1 MALKSMK
8 QIKVFGLSSP
18 SIWFAVNF
26 ITAIF
31 IFQIVADSVI
41 AQPPATKKPQV
52 GRPTSTT
59 RRDPPREIS
68 VTKNFEPSFAIE
80 PLSHRI
86 QGRPNEVIPFQF
98 KIESANRDAQVEIAI
113 VGLRQEMNGQIFHD
127 EQAEMT
133 DLIRLVSS
141 DKMTLLADKPSMI
154 EGLVQFPRGDAKYH
168 SFGILVRDVGR
179 GNDITPQLN
188 PDGTQKTQAGIRFV
202 TQYILR
208 LDLVV
213 DGVRG
218 EQGHQIQVEEVRMT
232 PLDGRPRLQAIV
244 SNPTG
249 TAFEFELRARL
260 RSSPSDRSFKALRL
274 VLPVRSSIQDDT
286 RYLGRI
292 LPKSRIRM
300 EELLP
305 EAIAGGQYE
314 VDMELIF
321 EERVVDKKTLPI
333 SVVAQDF
340 PAQEV
345 LIAQVGEDLQISPA
359 QIELSQAR
367 GGSRRQTIV
376 LKNSGRDTK
385 SITLSA
391 LGANQLPMEAAMIQ
405 PNEIQLPPNGSRKLS
420 ITLRSQPATGEAVQ
434 YGKLIVSSK
443 SDSRDYQESKELPLA
458 IVLKQPDAPTVTM
471 SQLEW
476 VVDGDY
482 PGFVT
487 TLKNSGNTHLP
498 LQALLSIV
506 DSNERRMAIPSGF
519 GRWLMPN
526 ASSKLEFRMEGPM
539 IPGEYQL
546 SCEILNQDK
555 PITAKQVFT
564 VTDLENSTSKK

>member
-1 MALKSMK
+1 MTHALIK
-8 QIKVFGLSSP
+8 QSEAIELSRLLVKFTMELVAVVFLFHLFVDP
-18 SIWFAVNF
+18 
-26 ITAIF
+26 
-31 IFQIVADSVI
+31 VI
-41 AQPPATKKPQV
+41 AQPQPATKAQV

-68 VTKNFEPSFAIE
+68 VTQSFEPAFAIE

-86 QGRPNEVIPFQF
+86 EGRSNEVIPFQF
-98 KIESANRDAQVEIAI
+98 KIESANRDAQVEVSI

-127 EQAEMT
+127 EKADMT
-133 DLIRLVSS
+133 ELIRLVSP
-141 DKMTLLADKPSMI
+141 DKMTLQADKPSMI
-154 EGLVQFPRGDAKYH
+154 EGLVQMPRGESKYH

-179 GNDITPQLN
+179 GNDITPQFN
-188 PDGTQKTQAGIRFV
+188 PDGSQKTQAGIRFV
-202 TQYILR
+202 TQYVLR
-208 LDLVV
+208 LDMVV
-213 DGVRG
+213 EGVRG

-249 TAFEFELRARL
+249 TAFEFELRARI

-274 VLPVRSSIQDDT
+274 VLPVRASIQDDT
-286 RYLGRI
+286 RYRGRI

-314 VDMELIF
+314 VDLELIF
-321 EERVVDKKTLPI
+321 EDRVVDKKTLPI

-345 LIAQVGEDLQISPA
+345 LIAQVGEDLQVSPA
-359 QIELSQAR
+359 QVELSQAR
-367 GGSRRQTIV
+367 GGSRRQTIL
-376 LKNSGRDTK
+376 LKNSGKDTK

-391 LGANQLPMEAAMIQ
+391 VGANQLPMEAAMIQ
-405 PNEIQLPPNGSRKLS
+405 PSEIQLPPNGSRKLS
-420 ITLRSQPATGEAVQ
+420 ITLRSQSAGGDAVQ

-443 SDSRDYQESKELPLA
+443 SDSRDYKETKELPLA
-458 IVLKQPDAPTVTM
+458 IVLKQPESPIVTM
-471 SQLEW
+471 TPLEW
-476 VVDGDY
+476 VVDGAY

-487 TLKNSGNTHLP
+487 TLKNNGDTHLP
-498 LQALLSIV
+498 LQALLTIV
-506 DSNERRMAIPSGF
+506 DSNGRRMAIPSGF
-519 GRWLMPN
+519 GRWLMPGSN
-526 ASSKLEFRMEGPM
+526 SKLEFRMEGPM

-546 SCEILNQDK
+546 ACEILNQDK

-564 VTDLENSTSKK
+564 VTDLENSASKN